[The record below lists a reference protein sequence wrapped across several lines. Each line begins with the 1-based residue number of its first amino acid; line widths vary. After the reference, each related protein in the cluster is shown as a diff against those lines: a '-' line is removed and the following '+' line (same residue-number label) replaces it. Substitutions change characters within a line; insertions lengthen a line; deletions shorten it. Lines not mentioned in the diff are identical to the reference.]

1 MLEFWID
8 PESPYAKPV
17 FQEDKTFVFYCAS
30 GWRSALAASTA
41 QEMGT
46 EDVARNGLNSRVSF
60 AERRRLVT
68 DPAMCDPW
76 GAMMEE
82 RNVAVIVE
90 TSNSYA
96 RGILRGIHEYARSRR
111 GWTLYLTEH
120 GRHEID
126 NSFAGN
132 WKFDGAIA
140 RIETDR
146 MARIITAMNVP
157 TVDVSAARLVQ
168 GIPWVETD
176 DEAITRLA
184 LDHLKDC
191 GLQNFAFFGDP
202 FYNWSIWRQ
211 QNFERILGR
220 PDVIRSRIF
229 SLPPRQEPQIRWWT
243 QREAIRDWLQ
253 SLPKPVG
260 VFACYDA
267 CGQQLL
273 EICRYYDFKVPGDIA
288 VIGVDN
294 DELLCEL
301 ANPSLSSVIPNSSRT
316 GAYAAEILDR
326 LMRGEKLAGRKHSI
340 EPLGVR
346 NRISTDVLS
355 VGDHHIAE
363 AVAFIRQNAHKNIR
377 VEDVLSIVPF
387 SRRVLE
393 ARFRRALNRTPHQE
407 ILRVR
412 TNAVRELLLETN
424 MSLSE
429 ISEALGIEHP
439 EYLSVFFKKE
449 TGLTPREYRDQIRGR
464 SFLQFP
470 D

>member
-1 MLEFWID
+1 MVD
-8 PESPYAKPV
+8 
-17 FQEDKTFVFYCAS
+17 
-30 GWRSALAASTA
+30 
-41 QEMGT
+41 
-46 EDVARNGLNSRVSF
+46 
-60 AERRRLVT
+60 
-68 DPAMCDPW
+68 
-76 GAMMEE
+76 E

-96 RGILRGIHEYARSRR
+96 RGILRGIHEYARTRR

-126 NSFAGN
+126 ESFAGN

-140 RIETDR
+140 RIETDK

-157 TVDVSAARLVQ
+157 TVDVSAARLIE

-176 DEAITRLA
+176 DAAITHLA
-184 LDHLKDC
+184 VDHLRDC
-191 GLQNFAFFGDP
+191 GLQNFAYFGDP

-211 QNFERILGR
+211 QTFERILGH
-220 PDVIRSRIF
+220 PDIIKQRIF
-229 SLPPRQEPQIRWWT
+229 NLPIRKEPRVRWWT
-243 QREAIRDWLQ
+243 QRDRIRAWLE

-260 VFACYDA
+260 IFACYDA

-273 EICRYYDFKVPGDIA
+273 EICRYYDFMVPEDIA
-288 VIGVDN
+288 IVGVDN
-294 DELLCEL
+294 DNLLCEL
-301 ANPSLSSVIPNSSRT
+301 ATPPMSSIIPNALRT

-326 LMRGEKLAGRKHSI
+326 MLRGEKLAGRKYSI

-346 NRISTDVLS
+346 KRVSTDVLT
-355 VGDHHIAE
+355 VEDPQVAK
-363 AVAFIRQNAHKNIR
+363 AVAFIRQNAHQNIR
-377 VEDVLSIVPF
+377 VEDVLDIVPL

-393 ARFRRALNRTPHQE
+393 ARFRKALNRTPHQE

-412 TNAVRELLLETN
+412 TNAVRELLLETD

-429 ISEALGIEHP
+429 ISEALGIEHT

-449 TGLTPREYRDQIRGR
+449 TGLTPREYRDQVRGR
-464 SFLQFP
+464 SLLKIP